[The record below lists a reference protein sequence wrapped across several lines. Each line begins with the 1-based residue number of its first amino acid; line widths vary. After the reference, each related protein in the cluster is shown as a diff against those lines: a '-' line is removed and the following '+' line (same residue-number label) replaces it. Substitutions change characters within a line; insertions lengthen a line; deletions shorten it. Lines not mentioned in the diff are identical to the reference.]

1 VWQSH
6 AHADAIKADP
16 SYALF
21 VTKRQAL
28 STGPVEDLHVSFTGN
43 PLRSLEAPVTEVDTY
58 VTLDADAA
66 ETHEV
71 HERVRRLTYRTESL
85 LARGFIALSWGVPIE
100 DGARGLYLGGWR
112 SIEVRSAFR
121 VLLVL
126 VVDPLLYS
134 LSFFF
139 LVGPHDSGH
148 AGRAEGVRRG
158 GQRDIQ

>member
-6 AHADAIKADP
+6 AHAAAIKIDP

-28 STGPVEDLHVSFTGN
+28 STGPVHDLHVSVTGN

-66 ETHEV
+66 ETQEV

-100 DGARGLYLGGWR
+100 DGARGVYLAGWR
-112 SIEVRSAFR
+112 SIEVRPAF
-121 VLLVL
+121 LLV
-126 VVDPLLYS
+126 PRPR
-134 LSFFF
+134 SF
-139 LVGPHDSGH
+139 
-148 AGRAEGVRRG
+148 
-158 GQRDIQ
+158 